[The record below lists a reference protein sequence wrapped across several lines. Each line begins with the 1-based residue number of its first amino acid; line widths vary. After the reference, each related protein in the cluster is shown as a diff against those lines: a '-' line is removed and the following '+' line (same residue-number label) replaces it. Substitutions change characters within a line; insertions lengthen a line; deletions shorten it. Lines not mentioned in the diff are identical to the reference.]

1 MAAWYAALTDRPG
14 EAVIHAEFAIEQV
27 EQSGKPY
34 FMSAFMLGMGI
45 VYYWVGKADIA
56 EMYLQKARRIGE
68 NIDNSLLE
76 WVYLLF
82 AAYLAIDQN
91 RDESGIILLKDA
103 MRLGRE
109 NGYTHFFFWPRSALS
124 KLCGIALDEGIETKY
139 VRRLISQHNLLPD
152 PTTPATDNW
161 PYPIKIYT
169 LGRFN
174 VLKDEIPIRFEGK
187 AQRAPMNLLKMLI
200 AFGGRDVSEQR
211 LASTL
216 WPESDGDAAQQSLAT
231 SLCRLRKLIGND
243 VIKRQ
248 EGRLSLDS
256 RICWVDC
263 WAFERLVSDNDNDII
278 ETCRMIKD
286 IYHKPFLDSE
296 ENATWAFSMRERVHV
311 KFIQVFSACGKELQ
325 RLNRHEE
332 AICYYQRGL
341 EIDDLVEN
349 FYHDLMKSYAAIG
362 QKTQS
367 IRIYERAIKVFRV
380 KLGIDLTLK
389 TQHLLLSL

>member
-169 LGRFN
+169 LDRFN

-216 WPESDGDAAQQSLAT
+216 
-231 SLCRLRKLIGND
+231 
-243 VIKRQ
+243 
-248 EGRLSLDS
+248 
-256 RICWVDC
+256 
-263 WAFERLVSDNDNDII
+263 
-278 ETCRMIKD
+278 
-286 IYHKPFLDSE
+286 
-296 ENATWAFSMRERVHV
+296 
-311 KFIQVFSACGKELQ
+311 
-325 RLNRHEE
+325 
-332 AICYYQRGL
+332 
-341 EIDDLVEN
+341 
-349 FYHDLMKSYAAIG
+349 
-362 QKTQS
+362 
-367 IRIYERAIKVFRV
+367 
-380 KLGIDLTLK
+380 
-389 TQHLLLSL
+389 